1 MAQLC
6 PHSKEHGSGMNKV
19 SSLWNG
25 QAQSENK
32 WLVQEP
38 ESSKQVSAM
47 YLSPWLQDSPS
58 RGVINEALCRSE
70 L

>member
-6 PHSKEHGSGMNKV
+6 PHSKEHGSEMNRV
-19 SSLWNG
+19 SSLWNV
-25 QAQSENK
+25 QAHSENK
-32 WLVQEP
+32 DLVQEP

-47 YLSPWLQDSPS
+47 HCSPWLQGSHS
-58 RGVINEALCRSE
+58 RGVINEALFRSE